1 MEHEI
6 RGASPSVGAKTG
18 HQNEG
23 SAFMIAAASVAEKR
37 ALAPDGCAAAMSVCR
52 AFESRCSRAGVPVE
66 KARPEDMIEIA
77 MSHRSGRRPK
87 EHAERVLRLVADVIR
102 TMVEE
107 GSAADGDNP
116 AVLALSRLEQRPR
129 NDPTTF
135 LPAEVETPL
144 LLAMASARSETD
156 PLRARDLALAA
167 LCLGA
172 GASPSAV
179 ARSSVSGV
187 AKAIKEGSVVLRSEG
202 PTIKRPEEWTAPLL
216 PEAVPALARWLEL
229 SPLRDD
235 ALLLPGRDG
244 GPLSRSAI
252 RRAFVRIC
260 LETSGLSETS
270 RALCP
275 QSARNSYFAR
285 LVASRMDHEAIR
297 KAMGWSASD
306 GEQTRRMMLALEAR
320 RRRNSVGR

>member
-1 MEHEI
+1 MEEKP
-6 RGASPSVGAKTG
+6 RGASPSVGAENRP
-18 HQNEG
+18 QNEE
-23 SAFMIAAASVAEKR
+23 SDFMIAAAAVAEKR
-37 ALAPDGCAAAMSVCR
+37 ALAPDGSRAALSVCR
-52 AFESRCSRAGVPVE
+52 AFEARCSRAGIPVE
-66 KARPEDMIEIA
+66 KAGPDDLLEIA

-87 EHAERVLRLVADVIR
+87 EHAERVLRLVADAIR
-102 TMVEE
+102 AMVEA
-107 GSAADGDNP
+107 GTATDGDNP

-135 LPAEVETPL
+135 LPEEVETSL
-144 LLAMASARSETD
+144 LQAMSSSRSETD
-156 PLRARDLALAA
+156 MLRARDLALAA

-172 GASPSAV
+172 GASPGAV
-179 ARSSVSGV
+179 SRSSVSS
-187 AKAIKEGSVVLRSEG
+187 AIKAIKEGSIVLRSEG

-216 PEAVPALARWLEL
+216 PEALPALARWLEL
-229 SPLRDD
+229 SPRSPD

-260 LETSGLSETS
+260 LETSGLSEIS
-270 RALCP
+270 RSLCP

-285 LVASRMDHEAIR
+285 LVASRMDPEAIR

-306 GEQTRRMMLALEAR
+306 GEQTRRMTLALEAHR
-320 RRRNSVGR
+320 RRKPAGL